1 MIQYEPFRKRQKDDG
16 GDGEEN
22 DILDKDD
29 DYAFQ
34 QATQMIQ

>member
-1 MIQYEPFRKRQKDDG
+1 MVQYEPFRKRQKDG
-16 GDGEEN
+16 GDEKEN
-22 DILDKDD
+22 DILNKDD